1 MREFRG
7 AALSSRLRH
16 FVAEWTFSMAH
27 KILVLLIICAGMAG
41 CAAPGRTPVDARTA
55 PIEPRRPAT
64 SVDRSEALLVAL
76 MALGV
81 DYRNG
86 GRSSET
92 GFDCSGLVAHVYEEA
107 YGIRLPRTVL
117 AQSATGIAV
126 SARELEPGDLVF
138 YNTLGQ
144 PYSHVGIYLGE
155 GKFVH
160 APKTG
165 STVRVENAG
174 SAYWSKRFSGARR
187 IEIRI

>member
-1 MREFRG
+1 
-7 AALSSRLRH
+7 
-16 FVAEWTFSMAH
+16 MAY
-27 KILVLLIICAGMAG
+27 KLLVLLIFCAGLAG
-41 CAAPGRTPVDARTA
+41 CASPGRTPVDARSSQSDS
-55 PIEPRRPAT
+55 RRPAT
-64 SVDRSEALLVAL
+64 SADRSEALLVAL

-81 DYRNG
+81 DYRSG
-86 GRSSET
+86 GRSSAN

-107 YGIRLPRTVL
+107 YGIRLPRTVI
-117 AQSATGIAV
+117 AQSETGIAV

-165 STVRVENAG
+165 STVRVENAA
-174 SAYWSKRFSGARR
+174 STYWTKRFSGARR
-187 IEIRI
+187 IEIRL

>member
-1 MREFRG
+1 
-7 AALSSRLRH
+7 
-16 FVAEWTFSMAH
+16 MAH
-27 KILVLLIICAGMAG
+27 KLLVLLIFCAGLAG
-41 CAAPGRTPVDARTA
+41 CASPGRTPVDTRSS
-55 PIEPRRPAT
+55 PVEPRRPAA
-64 SVDRSEALLVAL
+64 SADRSEALLVAL

-81 DYRNG
+81 DYRSG
-86 GRSSET
+86 GRSSAT

-117 AQSATGIAV
+117 AQSETGIAI
-126 SARELEPGDLVF
+126 SPRELEPGDLVF
-138 YNTLGQ
+138 YDTLGR

-174 SAYWSKRFSGARR
+174 SAYWTKRFSGARR
-187 IEIRI
+187 IEIRL

>member
-1 MREFRG
+1 
-7 AALSSRLRH
+7 
-16 FVAEWTFSMAH
+16 MAH
-27 KILVLLIICAGMAG
+27 KLLVLLIICAGLAG
-41 CAAPGRTPVDARTA
+41 CASSGRAPDARPSPVD
-55 PIEPRRPAT
+55 PRRSA
-64 SVDRSEALLVAL
+64 SSADRSQALLVAL

-117 AQSATGIAV
+117 AQSGTGIAV

-165 STVRVENAG
+165 STVRVENAASG
-174 SAYWSKRFSGARR
+174 YWMKRFSGARR
-187 IEIRI
+187 IEIRL